1 MGSEVL
7 RTALLSAVE
16 RSEDGTP
23 RAFLELGG
31 RTILVWQADLAISL
45 GCERIVCLAQG
56 PTPEL
61 LELQQELEEKGLS
74 FQLIRGSLQ
83 LVSLLSA
90 DQDILVMA
98 DGLVFDREL
107 AHAAIGDKRGIA
119 ALPAEEGIAAGFE
132 RIDANRAW
140 AGLLVA
146 RANIV
151 ERLADMP
158 PDVDTISLIL
168 RLALQAGVPV
178 VLCDKQHLDSG
189 NVLIGNGQD
198 ALKVREKSLLD
209 VSSETAPWSAP
220 GIAVSHRLARR
231 LAPDGLAR
239 GPLVAAGISLASG
252 AASIALAAADY
263 VPAAVAIFA
272 AAAFSAETGIA
283 LTRLRARLFSRQ
295 DPNRVPKI
303 SLLLDIVMAIVL
315 TLPAT
320 LPMVPE
326 RAFLPVLLLGLLRLA
341 NRQLPSGF
349 KELAADR
356 TLLAILLAAS
366 AWFGV
371 LPQAMAILSLAVL
384 GSLLFRPGSLQI
396 TRD

>member
-90 DQDILVMA
+90 DQDILVLA

-189 NVLIGNGQD
+189 NVLIGNGE
-198 ALKVREKSLLD
+198 AEK
-209 VSSETAPWSAP
+209 
-220 GIAVSHRLARR
+220 AV
-231 LAPDGLAR
+231 
-239 GPLVAAGISLASG
+239 
-252 AASIALAAADY
+252 
-263 VPAAVAIFA
+263 
-272 AAAFSAETGIA
+272 
-283 LTRLRARLFSRQ
+283 
-295 DPNRVPKI
+295 
-303 SLLLDIVMAIVL
+303 
-315 TLPAT
+315 
-320 LPMVPE
+320 
-326 RAFLPVLLLGLLRLA
+326 
-341 NRQLPSGF
+341 
-349 KELAADR
+349 
-356 TLLAILLAAS
+356 
-366 AWFGV
+366 
-371 LPQAMAILSLAVL
+371 
-384 GSLLFRPGSLQI
+384 
-396 TRD
+396 